1 MIEAVR
7 SGKGQPRVN
16 VICDVCSR
24 GETIPCDYE
33 RVGGG
38 QPGKPNE
45 GQAIRKMEGKGWSL
59 VKGKLHCATCEARRK
74 AASAKGLEG
83 RSLELA
89 TAMIPAKELPPLNLK
104 MESEPMAE
112 VATKEPGLRRP
123 TPAQK
128 RQIIGLLEDAYDD
141 DAKRYRN
148 PSDNDKVIAET
159 VGGGCMWGWVAEI
172 REELFG
178 PDTRN
183 AEMDAIRAE
192 VKRAEG
198 QIGNLMG
205 EARKLEDALSALKA
219 RLDKVA

>member
-7 SGKGQPRVN
+7 SNKGQPRAKAQCENCGREEV
-16 VICDVCSR
+16 VPCSHERAR
-24 GETIPCDYE
+24 GGEEPK
-33 RVGGG
+33 V
-38 QPGKPNE
+38 NE
-45 GQAIRKMEGKGWSL
+45 GQVIKKLAASGWSF
-59 VKGKLHCATCEARRK
+59 VKGTLRCPTCEAKRK
-74 AASAKGLEG
+74 VSVAAGLPKFFQTSDPE
-83 RSLELA
+83 
-89 TAMIPAKELPPLNLK
+89 AKEP
-104 MESEPMAE
+104 A
-112 VATKEPGLRRP
+112 VTATIEAKEPGLRRP

-159 VGGGCMWGWVAEI
+159 IGGGCMWGWVAEI

-192 VKRAEG
+192 VKRTEG
-198 QIGNLMG
+198 QIGNLLG

>member
-16 VICDVCSR
+16 VICDVCNR

-45 GQAIRKMEGKGWSL
+45 GQALRKMEGKGWSL

-74 AASAKGLEG
+74 AASAKGLSG

-89 TAMIPAKELPPLNLK
+89 TALIPTNEMPPLNLTV
-104 MESEPMAE
+104 ESEPMGE
-112 VATKEPGLRRP
+112 TKDNGLRRP
-123 TPAQK
+123 TGAQK

-183 AEMDAIRAE
+183 AEIELIRKALD
-192 VKRAEG
+192 KLEG
-198 QIGNLMG
+198 QFAAYKESYDSALSDLR
-205 EARKLEDALSALKA
+205 AKLE
-219 RLDKVA
+219 RVA